1 MDSGGGSVVPA
12 GCIALL
18 IIVLDAWIR
27 PLEVRSK
34 QMKKYLM
41 PVLVWLLAVEIAYA
55 DGWAVNLPVG
65 VTDISALIYDLHM
78 FIFWICVGIGVAV
91 FGVMIAAMIKFR
103 KSKGAKPATW
113 SHSTVAELIWT
124 VIPIIILIV
133 ISVPAARA
141 LIQIEDT
148 SGTEMT
154 IKITGYQWKW
164 QYDYIGEDISF
175 FSSLAQASN
184 EARQLNSNIDPRS
197 VENYLLDVDH
207 PLVIPVDTKIR
218 YLITANDVL
227 HSWWMPAFAVKKDA
241 IPGFINEG
249 WFKVNDIG
257 TYRGQCA
264 ELCGKDHGFMPIVV
278 EVLSKD
284 DYAAWLRSQ
293 KDGSSG

>member
-1 MDSGGGSVVPA
+1 
-12 GCIALL
+12 
-18 IIVLDAWIR
+18 
-27 PLEVRSK
+27 
-34 QMKKYLM
+34 MKRFLM
-41 PVLVWLLAVEIAYA
+41 PVLGWLLAIETANA
-55 DGWAVNLPVG
+55 DDWAVNLPVG
-65 VTDISALIYDLHM
+65 VTDISILIYDLHM

-91 FGVMIAAMIKFR
+91 FGAMIIAMIKFR
-103 KSKGAKPATW
+103 KSKGAIPATW
-113 SHSTVAELIWT
+113 SHSTLAEIIWT

-148 SGTEMT
+148 RGTEMT

-164 QYDYIGEDISF
+164 QYDYVGEDVSF
-175 FSSLAQASN
+175 FSSLTQTSN
-184 EARQLNSNIDPRS
+184 EARQLRSDIDPRT

-207 PLVIPVDTKIR
+207 PLIIPVDTKIR
-218 YLITANDVL
+218 YLITANDVI

-249 WFKVNDIG
+249 WFQVNELG

-293 KDGSSG
+293 KDGNSS

>member
-1 MDSGGGSVVPA
+1 
-12 GCIALL
+12 
-18 IIVLDAWIR
+18 
-27 PLEVRSK
+27 
-34 QMKKYLM
+34 MKRFLM
-41 PVLVWLLAVEIAYA
+41 PVLGWLLAAETANA
-55 DGWAVNLPVG
+55 DNWAVNLPVG
-65 VTDISALIYDLHM
+65 VTDISILIYDLHM
-78 FIFWICVGIGVAV
+78 FIIWICVGIGVVV
-91 FGVMIAAMIKFR
+91 FGAMIIAMIKFR
-103 KSKGAKPATW
+103 KSKGAIPATW
-113 SHSTVAELIWT
+113 SHSTLAEIIWT
-124 VIPIIILIV
+124 VVPIIILIV

-148 SGTEMT
+148 RGTEMT

-164 QYDYIGEDISF
+164 QYDYIGEDVRF
-175 FSSLAQASN
+175 FSTLSQASN
-184 EARQLNSNIDPRS
+184 EARQLRSDIDPRT

-249 WFKVNDIG
+249 WFQVNEIG

-278 EVLSKD
+278 EVLSKEN
-284 DYAAWLRSQ
+284 YAAWLAKQ
-293 KDGSSG
+293 QDGSSG